1 LEQRTGSALVK
12 WVAANGTVQQLQ
24 FDNVSDAIGL
34 ADKIHN
40 EQHQRAWVEPATG
53 PNYYPED

>member
-1 LEQRTGSALVK
+1 MK

-53 PNYYPED
+53 PNYSPED